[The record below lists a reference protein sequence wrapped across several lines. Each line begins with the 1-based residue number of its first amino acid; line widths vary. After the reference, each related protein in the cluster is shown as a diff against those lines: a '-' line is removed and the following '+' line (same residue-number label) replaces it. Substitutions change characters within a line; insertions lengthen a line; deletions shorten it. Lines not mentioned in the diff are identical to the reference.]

1 MTSLLQLSTLTALLA
16 LASASAQTPLILAYP
31 GENSEIEYVATLN
44 EMFTAEHPDIV
55 VQEQPVPPEGYDL
68 QVLAQI
74 AAGTPPD
81 VFGSGDV
88 FVGRFIEDGVAHDL
102 TPFFEADAELKESDF
117 QASVI
122 DYFRGP
128 DGHVYMM
135 PAPVDVQRLYYNK
148 DMFDAA
154 GVEYPTADWT
164 WEDFEGAAQALTA
177 GEGPNKTYGVFAD
190 SWWAVWLPYVWQ
202 SGGDLI
208 SEDGTTC
215 TLGEPKAVEA
225 LEWWS
230 GLNQK
235 GYSPSPEQ
243 MTGLGMTGW
252 DLFVTGRVA
261 MYQSGGWDIPAFEQE
276 ATFNWSMAPLP
287 TQADGEPA
295 TFLHLAD
302 YVMSSNAANPEA
314 AWEYLK
320 FMASPEVYTLG
331 AVTYGKGIPPRPDV
345 IEAILK
351 DPPEDISPM
360 SLLNLELSLDVLDG
374 GRLPTMIRNWDAFIG
389 DGVDIGLEGLWNG
402 QVSAQEAADAAC
414 AITPEPMGW

>member
-1 MTSLLQLSTLTALLA
+1 MMALRLSILTTALTVTLA
-16 LASASAQTPLILAYP
+16 NAQAPLIVAYP
-31 GENSEIEYVATLN
+31 GENSEIEYMATVN
-44 EMFTAEHPDIV
+44 QMFAAEHPEVGI
-55 VQEQPVPPEGYDL
+55 QEQPVPPDGYDL

-81 VFGSGDV
+81 IFGSGDV

-102 TPFFEADAELKESDF
+102 TPFFEADSDLSESDF
-117 QASVI
+117 QDSVI

-128 DGHVYMM
+128 DGHVYML

-148 DMFDAA
+148 DLFDAA
-154 GVEYPTADWT
+154 GLDYPSAEWT
-164 WEDFEGAAQALTA
+164 WEDFELAAQKLTQ
-177 GEGPNKTYGVFAD
+177 GEGRTKTYGVYAD

-202 SGGDLI
+202 NGGDLI
-208 SEDGTTC
+208 SEDGSSC
-215 TLGEPKAVEA
+215 TLKDAAAVEA

-230 GLNQK
+230 SLNRQ

-276 ATFNWSMAPLP
+276 ADFDWSMAPLP
-287 TQADGEPA
+287 TKEGGQAA

-302 YVMSSNAANPEA
+302 YVMSADTQNAEA
-314 AWEYLK
+314 AWTYLK

-331 AVTYGKGIPPRPDV
+331 AVSYGKGIPPRPDV

-351 DPPEDISPM
+351 NPPEDISPM
-360 SLLNLELSLDVLDG
+360 NLLNLELSREMLG
-374 GRLPTMIRNWDAFIG
+374 SGRLPTMIKNWDAFVG
-389 DGVDIGLEGLWNG
+389 DGVDVGLEGLWNG
-402 QVSAQEAADAAC
+402 QVSAQEAAEAAC
-414 AITPEPMGW
+414 AVQPEPMGW